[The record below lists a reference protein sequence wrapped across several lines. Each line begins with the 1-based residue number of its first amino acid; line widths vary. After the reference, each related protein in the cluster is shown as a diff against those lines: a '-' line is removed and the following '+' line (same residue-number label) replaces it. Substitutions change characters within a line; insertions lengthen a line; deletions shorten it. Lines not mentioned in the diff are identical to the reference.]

1 MRKIFNYNSERL
13 HGLDHLRAI
22 AILQKSH
29 VEVMC
34 LIDTFTNEQLFT
46 SKFFDWT
53 GTTSLGSYCVSA
65 TSSHYDWAMKKI
77 KKHKKELK

>member
-1 MRKIFNYNSERL
+1 MRKIFNNNSDRL

-29 VEVMC
+29 VEVMR
-34 LIDTFTNEQLFT
+34 LIHTFTNKQLFT
-46 SKFFDWT
+46 KKFFDWT
-53 GTTSLGSYCVSA
+53 GTTSLDSYCVTA

-77 KKHKKELK
+77 KKHKKGLK

>member
-29 VEVMC
+29 VEVMR

-46 SKFFDWT
+46 RKFFDWT